1 MKISYFHFVNFWKT
15 PSTDERKMHILPLT
29 KPTNRSQGGIWGVA
43 MDYAASLVKR
53 FSFLS
58 IYGGVTLFSLFLVAF
73 QMDFPTPSFDCILQ
87 RLSHCKTTC
96 TNLQF
101 FRQKETPYVGWFN
114 VVQVSVSKRSL
125 PSDSGRRP
133 KEKSPQWTNYLCQ
146 EQGRKYPQNPSH
158 TC

>member
-1 MKISYFHFVNFWKT
+1 
-15 PSTDERKMHILPLT
+15 
-29 KPTNRSQGGIWGVA
+29 

-58 IYGGVTLFSLFLVAF
+58 IYGGVTLFSIFLVAF

-133 KEKSPQWTNYLCQ
+133 KETDYTTMN
-146 EQGRKYPQNPSH
+146 
-158 TC
+158 